1 MNCAVAIRNSSGGHV
16 VVFVCGGGAGRS
28 TLTRLGLLAGRG
40 KRVQQG
46 TVQPDARS
54 NTAPD
59 VAAPAVP
66 LRDWRY
72 AAEMAV
78 YQRSV
83 EVLLS
88 EPSVTGR
95 LLSRPEVTADA
106 VRTAMQAPA
115 AVNRAFSLSRKTLL
129 TTREKL
135 DERTKTRRKAARARA
150 EAGLEPASLAVL
162 LYLGALIVAAP
173 ERYSYWSQTRSVL
186 VEAAVGAALGGW
198 LMFRPR
204 ARRHLW
210 SLFVRVVSPFEQ
222 WLDKE
227 EAEIALKA
235 LEAEFTAHSA
245 RQVLLEVITALLG
258 DDPHSVLMYDS
269 YQGLRARDDAQFFVL
284 SACGRQL
291 ARKLSLIDGGT
302 IALSGPRGSGK
313 TTLLRAAPDLLRTDT
328 PADRGGADLVV
339 AVDVPAAYTPY
350 DFLLSCLV
358 GVCEQ
363 YLRRSGQAVPDL
375 TRLSGMVKRRRQL
388 AGLVRRGVR
397 WSLFAVPAAA
407 LFVLGA
413 AAAVRGWWDGHR
425 SLLQSWTAE
434 GVQEA
439 VHGVTVV
446 WQGKYTII
454 CLAILYASAIVW
466 TLRAPGRLRRFLGVG
481 PRDRI
486 GWVIVWIVGWCLF
499 LAPVVDVLLD
509 FGDFLRDSPLRLLDE
524 LIPFSADAV
533 RPLVLATLAL
543 IIVFVGLLVPQRP
556 RSLTRQDRLL
566 LAVTSAVAAGAG
578 VLSAFSTS
586 RAYLSDPENPARLG
600 LLMLGMGLVA
610 ASRSRRKPRPTQ
622 TPLAQRCE
630 DQLYRLRTA
639 QSTSASLN
647 LAPTAL
653 FTTAH
658 SSSLS
663 SVPPNFPQLV
673 AEFRELLGAI
683 TEELRATDNGHV
695 FLCIDELDRMGT
707 ADKAREFLG
716 EVKAVLGIPW
726 VFCLV
731 TVAED
736 VSAAFVRRGLPNRD
750 ATDSSFDDVV
760 HVRPMALSESVA
772 ILQQRVRRLPYPY
785 AVLAHALSGGIP
797 RDLIRYALRLVE
809 LRESTPYVEL
819 RDISHLM
826 LTEELSDTLAGFR
839 TLLAAQP
846 WTASTAHVLTGYRVL
861 TEQLDASCPHRREAL
876 VRALQA
882 FVWPTAPAP
891 GAQDSAA
898 DTEGH
903 LPEATRLLIAE
914 ARAYAVYGL
923 TLLQVFAPSSFDQ
936 RSAEVAAQA
945 PDGATQ
951 RLADMRL
958 ELAVSPYS
966 ARELIHRVRRAWD
979 LPDTTAPVPPAESG
993 TCTHL
998 PCIPAPRTGAGFIT
1012 GNSPA

>member
-1 MNCAVAIRNSSGGHV
+1 MRRGTGRWGSG
-16 VVFVCGGGAGRS
+16 
-28 TLTRLGLLAGRG
+28 
-40 KRVQQG
+40 
-46 TVQPDARS
+46 S

-59 VAAPAVP
+59 GTAHAAP

-72 AAEMAV
+72 AAEMAA

-83 EVLLS
+83 EAILA
-88 EPSVTGR
+88 EPSVTDR
-95 LLSRPEVTADA
+95 LLSRPGVTAEA
-106 VRTAMQAPA
+106 VRAAMQAPA
-115 AVNRAFSLSRKTLL
+115 AVNRAFLLSREVLL
-129 TTREKL
+129 DTREKL
-135 DERTKTRRKAARARA
+135 DQRTNTRRKLARARA

-162 LYLGALIVAAP
+162 LCLGALVVAAP
-173 ERYSYWSQTRSVL
+173 ERHSYWSRTQSVIVEVL
-186 VEAAVGAALGGW
+186 VAATLGGW
-198 LMFRPR
+198 LSFRPR

-210 SLFVRVVSPFEQ
+210 SLFVRVVGPVEL
-222 WLDKE
+222 WLDKQ
-227 EAEIALKA
+227 EADSALKA
-235 LEAEFTAHSA
+235 LEAEFTTHSA

-269 YQGLRARDDAQFFVL
+269 YQGLRARADAQFFVL
-284 SACGRQL
+284 SKCGRQL

-313 TTLLRAAPDLLRTDT
+313 TTLLRAAPDLLRTDI

-339 AVDVPAAYTPY
+339 TVDVPAAYTPY

-363 YLRRSGQAVPDL
+363 YLRRSGQAVPDF
-375 TRLSGMVKRRRQL
+375 TRLSGMVRRHRQM
-388 AGLVRRGVR
+388 AALVRRGAR
-397 WSLFAVPAAA
+397 WSLYAVPAAA
-407 LFVLGA
+407 LFVLGT

-425 SLLQSWTAE
+425 SLVQSWIAD

-439 VHGVTVV
+439 VHGVSMV
-446 WQGKYTII
+446 WQGKYTLI
-454 CLAILYASAIVW
+454 CLAIVYASAVVW

-486 GWVIVWIVGWCLF
+486 GWVIVWIAGWCLF
-499 LAPVVDVLLD
+499 LVPVADVLLD
-509 FGDFLRDSPLRLLDE
+509 FLGFLRDSDPSLLDE
-524 LIPFSADAV
+524 LIPTTEDAAMPV
-533 RPLVLATLAL
+533 ALA
-543 IIVFVGLLVPQRP
+543 IIAWIMVFFGLLASERP

-566 LAVTSAVAAGAG
+566 LALMGAVAAAAG
-578 VLSAFSTS
+578 VLSAFSIS
-586 RAYLSDPENPARLG
+586 RPYLSEPENPARVG
-600 LLMLGMGLVA
+600 LLVLGKGLVT
-610 ASRSRRKPRPTQ
+610 ASRSRRGPRPAQ
-622 TPLAQRCE
+622 TELARRCE

-639 QSTSASLN
+639 QSTSASLG

-683 TEELRATDNGHV
+683 TQELRATDNGHV

-707 ADKAREFLG
+707 ADKARAFLG

-760 HVRPMALSESVA
+760 HVRPMALLESVA

-809 LRESTPYVEL
+809 LRESTSYVEL
-819 RDISHLM
+819 RDISYLM

-839 TLLAAQP
+839 TLLAGQP
-846 WTASTAHVLTGYRVL
+846 WTAGTAHVLTGYRML

-882 FVWPTAPAP
+882 FVWPAAPASGEP
-891 GAQDSAA
+891 GSAA
-898 DTEGH
+898 DTEEA
-903 LPEATRLLIAE
+903 LPETTRLLIAE
-914 ARAYAVYGL
+914 ARAYAAYGL
-923 TLLQVFAPSSFDQ
+923 TLLQVFTPSGFDQ
-936 RSAEVAAQA
+936 RSAEIGARE

-966 ARELIHRVRRAWD
+966 ARELIHRVRRAWG
-979 LPDTTAPVPPAESG
+979 LPDTSASFPPAESG
-993 TCTHL
+993 ICTHL
-998 PCIPAPRTGAGFIT
+998 PCFPAPRTGDGDIT
-1012 GNSPA
+1012 GDFPV

>member
-1 MNCAVAIRNSSGGHV
+1 MQR
-16 VVFVCGGGAGRS
+16 GAARW
-28 TLTRLGLLAGRG
+28 
-40 KRVQQG
+40 
-46 TVQPDARS
+46 DA
-54 NTAPD
+54 
-59 VAAPAVP
+59 AAQAAP
-66 LRDWRY
+66 LRDWCY
-72 AAEMAV
+72 AAELGA

-83 EVLLS
+83 EVILE
-88 EPSVTGR
+88 EPSVTDR

-106 VRTAMQAPA
+106 VRAAMQEPA
-115 AVNRAFSLSRKTLL
+115 AVNRAFLLSTETLL
-129 TTREKL
+129 ATREKL
-135 DERTKTRRKAARARA
+135 DRRTYTRRKLARARA

-162 LYLGALIVAAP
+162 LCLGALIVAAP
-173 ERYSYWSQTRSVL
+173 ERHSYWSRTQSVVVEVL
-186 VEAAVGAALGGW
+186 VAAALGGW
-198 LMFRPR
+198 LWFRPR

-210 SLFVRVVSPFEQ
+210 SLFVRAVGPVAL
-222 WLDKE
+222 WLDQQE
-227 EAEIALKA
+227 TDIALKA
-235 LEAEFTAHSA
+235 LEAEFTTHSA

-284 SACGRQL
+284 SRCGRQL

-313 TTLLRAAPDLLRTDT
+313 TTLLRAAPDLLGTDT

-339 AVDVPAAYTPY
+339 AVDVPAASTPY
-350 DFLLSCLV
+350 DFLSSCLV

-363 YLRRSGQAVPDL
+363 YLRRSGQAVPDF
-375 TRLSGMVKRRRQL
+375 TRLSGRRRRRM
-388 AGLVRRGVR
+388 AALVRRGAR

-407 LFVLGA
+407 LFVLGT

-425 SLLQSWTAE
+425 SLVQSWTAA
-434 GVQEA
+434 GAREA
-439 VHGVTVV
+439 VHGVSVV
-446 WQGKYTII
+446 WQGKYTLV
-454 CLAILYASAIVW
+454 CLAIVYASAVVW
-466 TLRAPGRLRRFLGVG
+466 TLRAPGRLRRFLGMG

-486 GWVIVWIVGWCLF
+486 GWVIVWIVGWYLF
-499 LAPVVDVLLD
+499 LVPVVDALLD
-509 FGDFLRDSPLRLLDE
+509 FLGFLRDWDPSLLDQ
-524 LIPFSADAV
+524 LIPTSEDAAMPV
-533 RPLVLATLAL
+533 ALAL
-543 IIVFVGLLVPQRP
+543 VALVMVFFALLASERP
-556 RSLTRQDRLL
+556 RGLTRQDRLL
-566 LAVTSAVAAGAG
+566 LAVMGAVAAAAG
-578 VLSAFSTS
+578 VLGAFSAS
-586 RAYLSDPENPARLG
+586 RPYLSQPENPARLG
-600 LLMLGMGLVA
+600 LLVLGTALVTA
-610 ASRSRRKPRPTQ
+610 ARSRRRPRPAQ
-622 TPLAQRCE
+622 TALARRCE
-630 DQLYRLRTA
+630 DQLHRLRTA
-639 QSTSASLN
+639 QSTSASPN

-658 SSSLS
+658 SSSPAG
-663 SVPPNFPQLV
+663 VPPNFPQLV

-683 TEELRATDNGHV
+683 TQELRATDNGHV
-695 FLCIDELDRMGT
+695 FLCVDELDRMGT
-707 ADKAREFLG
+707 ADKARAFLG

-750 ATDSSFDDVV
+750 ATDSTFDDVV
-760 HVRPMALSESVA
+760 HVRPMALVESVA

-839 TLLAAQP
+839 TLLAGQP
-846 WTASTAHVLTGYRVL
+846 WTAGTAHVLTGYRML

-876 VRALQA
+876 VQALRA
-882 FVWPTAPAP
+882 FVWPAGPAS
-891 GAQDSAA
+891 GAQGSSADSEE
-898 DTEGH
+898 D
-903 LPEATRLLIAE
+903 LPETTRVLIAQ

-923 TLLQVFAPSSFDQ
+923 TLLQVFTPSGFDQ
-936 RSAEVAAQA
+936 RSVEIDARE

-979 LPDTTAPVPPAESG
+979 LRDSTAFFPPVESG
-993 TCTHL
+993 ACTHV
-998 PCIPAPRTGAGFIT
+998 PCVPAPRNGAGDLT
-1012 GNSPA
+1012 GDFPV